1 MEECDVFVNGRSN
14 GIGAVRCSPSIVK
27 TGRLH
32 GRDCVGRFRVMGESG
47 VAVGYR
53 PYRLAVRPVDVL
65 IVDDCQVCAGCE
77 GLTKARQNEAGIHPM
92 EAGATYDQPVGPIE
106 RRILCSTG
114 NPPDAS
120 VGAGGKIATFGD
132 HRGRWFDRVDP
143 LGERGHIARK
153 SSGSCERSWLR
164 KNRTS
169 TRASCSVVYR
179 MPSAVQDHSFA
190 AGHVPA
196 PETPPEPKPSD

>member
-92 EAGATYDQPVGPIE
+92 EAGATYDQPVGRIE

-114 NPPDAS
+114 NPRMRRSEP
-120 VGAGGKIATFGD
+120 AG
-132 HRGRWFDRVDP
+132 R
-143 LGERGHIARK
+143 
-153 SSGSCERSWLR
+153 LR
-164 KNRTS
+164 
-169 TRASCSVVYR
+169 
-179 MPSAVQDHSFA
+179 PSAIIAADGSTASIRSANAVILRARAPVPASA
-190 AGHVPA
+190 AG
-196 PETPPEPKPSD
+196 

>member
-1 MEECDVFVNGRSN
+1 VEECDVFVNGRSN

-92 EAGATYDQPVGPIE
+92 EAGATYDQPVGRIE

-114 NPPDAS
+114 NPPDAGRS
-120 VGAGGKIATFGD
+120 RREDCDLRRSSRPMVRPRRSARRTRSYCAQELRFLRAQLVKEEPDVDARQLFRRVPNALGGARPPVRGWTRSSAGD
-132 HRGRWFDRVDP
+132 
-143 LGERGHIARK
+143 A
-153 SSGSCERSWLR
+153 S
-164 KNRTS
+164 
-169 TRASCSVVYR
+169 RAE
-179 MPSAVQDHSFA
+179 A
-190 AGHVPA
+190 
-196 PETPPEPKPSD
+196 